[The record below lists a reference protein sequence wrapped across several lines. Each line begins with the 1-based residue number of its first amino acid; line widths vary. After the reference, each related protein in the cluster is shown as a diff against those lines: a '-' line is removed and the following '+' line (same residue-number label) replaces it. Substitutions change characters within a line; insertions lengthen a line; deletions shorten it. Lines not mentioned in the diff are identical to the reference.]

1 MRWRAHS
8 HCSRKIRRSA
18 ISCPSGL
25 SWSCRMKSARTS
37 LGDVRTRRR
46 SRRAAGPSASA
57 RRAASSQNTGARAY
71 QWPGPEAAHATRMY
85 ISTEAGWSKGYLDL
99 PIYSTSQ
106 RHIVLAARVGVRL
119 RSDRALTGRAATRI
133 IDPCARKRPV
143 ATCFGA
149 PRLVGGFL
157 RARPWL
163 PRRAR
168 WGTRHTARLRRDPR
182 GDVRRPELGRGTR
195 RFRARLR
202 LADRRRR
209 PRCTAPT
216 RSIGSPCRIPNAP
229 AV

>member
-37 LGDVRTRRR
+37 LGEVRTRRR

-71 QWPGPEAAHATRMY
+71 QWPGPEAGHAPRMY
-85 ISTEAGWSKGYLDL
+85 ISTQAGWSKTYLVL

-106 RHIVLAARVGVRL
+106 RHIVMAARVGVRL
-119 RSDRALTGRAATRI
+119 RRDRALTGRAATRI
-133 IDPCARKRPV
+133 IDRCARKRPV

-149 PRLVGGFL
+149 PSPGRRLFVRWALAASPRSLGRSTLGASASGSS
-157 RARPWL
+157 R
-163 PRRAR
+163 RRA
-168 WGTRHTARLRRDPR
+168 TART
-182 GDVRRPELGRGTR
+182 G
-195 RFRARLR
+195 ARHSSL
-202 LADRRRR
+202 
-209 PRCTAPT
+209 
-216 RSIGSPCRIPNAP
+216 SGSPAP
-229 AV
+229 C

>member
-99 PIYSTSQ
+99 LIYSTSQ

-149 PRLVGGFL
+149 PSPGRRLS
-157 RARPWL
+157 ARSALAASPRSL
-163 PRRAR
+163 GHSTHGASASGSSRRRA
-168 WGTRHTARLRRDPR
+168 TART
-182 GDVRRPELGRGTR
+182 G
-195 RFRARLR
+195 ARHSSL
-202 LADRRRR
+202 
-209 PRCTAPT
+209 
-216 RSIGSPCRIPNAP
+216 SGSPAP
-229 AV
+229 C